1 MSSECYE
8 ILLEPWLIFSN
19 YSTSNKAREKEMKIT
34 YFIVTFMINT
44 KEYNRKRCPIFF
56 FLLLSFG
63 LEKDAHNIFFWRKS
77 IKEARKAKRQWKNIP
92 KVVFGPYFAAT
103 PTSMR
108 YDISLHGGNHI
119 LHYKEW
125 HLKTIKPTTI
135 IYSKMFLEISLRGYL
150 YACTES
156 SMLILYWDYILL

>member
-1 MSSECYE
+1 MSSELYE
-8 ILLEPWLIFSN
+8 ILLEPWSIFSN

-34 YFIVTFMINT
+34 YFIVTCMINT
-44 KEYNRKRCPIFF
+44 KEYKRKRCTNFLIFWIR
-56 FLLLSFG
+56 
-63 LEKDAHNIFFWRKS
+63 ERCPQYIFFWRKS

-103 PTSMR
+103 PTSLR

-125 HLKTIKPTTI
+125 HLKTI
-135 IYSKMFLEISLRGYL
+135 
-150 YACTES
+150 
-156 SMLILYWDYILL
+156 